1 MPTSPP
7 AFRFRH
13 EGQAL
18 PLVLVFLIVLCVGLL
33 VTFNTGQVVA
43 KKVELTNAADAAAYS
58 VAVEQARARNLAAY
72 LNRGRVANE
81 VAIAQM
87 VSLNSWVTMVHST
100 SDHFG
105 DFMGVVSKVL
115 FWVPGL
121 GQALI
126 AIDRAMVVINRALK
140 TFRRNVAI
148 PGLENFIRI
157 YDQVLN
163 QGYATAARAALSTPA
178 ALAGTERMVS
188 RVVSDNSPGASIT
201 PEGAG
206 VLANDIRQ
214 GGEQME
220 LYRPGR
226 GGNGLTRT
234 NEGGE
239 RYRNVVMA
247 SRDGF
252 TTARRSGSFG
262 VLTSNGGTDLV
273 EYNRWS
279 AVDTFEFRLPIP
291 LASDVTFPLGWGGT
305 QAYRGGANRPS
316 FFRGMNN
323 GRGWRS
329 PYDNRRYAAYN
340 GVGSRSISGR
350 FIEGNPAGQEMGFN
364 RSRAYFGQYR
374 HGLTHDY
381 HDVRAR
387 YSKTPE
393 GPDAGPIYTV
403 EVATDVANARTSSAI
418 GVGAGRMALRDE
430 AISGKLQA
438 LASAQVYFN
447 RPYDLAAM
455 RRQVWGRGDRK
466 FEMGSTF
473 SPYWQ
478 ARLVDTPDADRRLL
492 QVR

>member
-1 MPTSPP
+1 MDRARPRHAAGEPMPTYPP
-7 AFRFRH
+7 TFRIRH

-188 RVVSDNSPGASIT
+188 RVVSDNS
-201 PEGAG
+201 
-206 VLANDIRQ
+206 
-214 GGEQME
+214 
-220 LYRPGR
+220 
-226 GGNGLTRT
+226 
-234 NEGGE
+234 
-239 RYRNVVMA
+239 
-247 SRDGF
+247 
-252 TTARRSGSFG
+252 
-262 VLTSNGGTDLV
+262 
-273 EYNRWS
+273 
-279 AVDTFEFRLPIP
+279 
-291 LASDVTFPLGWGGT
+291 
-305 QAYRGGANRPS
+305 
-316 FFRGMNN
+316 
-323 GRGWRS
+323 
-329 PYDNRRYAAYN
+329 
-340 GVGSRSISGR
+340 
-350 FIEGNPAGQEMGFN
+350 
-364 RSRAYFGQYR
+364 
-374 HGLTHDY
+374 
-381 HDVRAR
+381 
-387 YSKTPE
+387 
-393 GPDAGPIYTV
+393 
-403 EVATDVANARTSSAI
+403 
-418 GVGAGRMALRDE
+418 
-430 AISGKLQA
+430 
-438 LASAQVYFN
+438 
-447 RPYDLAAM
+447 
-455 RRQVWGRGDRK
+455 
-466 FEMGSTF
+466 
-473 SPYWQ
+473 
-478 ARLVDTPDADRRLL
+478 
-492 QVR
+492 